1 MDGRN
6 FKEANMSKDVHKC
19 KGGSDCHQENHLC
32 KIVIRQE
39 FDRVRE
45 AVKDAQYYCKH
56 CGRAAH
62 SEASLC
68 KPSKI

>member
-1 MDGRN
+1 
-6 FKEANMSKDVHKC
+6 MSKDVHKC
-19 KGGSDCHQENHLC
+19 KGSDSCHEENHMC

-45 AVKDAQYYCKH
+45 IVRDSEYYCKL

-62 SEASLC
+62 NEANLC
-68 KPSKI
+68 KPARI